1 MRQSQIRITPVHL
14 MRFDWVGIK
23 TRLLREYPDDLG
35 KMQNFWLLHSIS
47 WTHSGNHIICLY
59 FRWVSQIF
67 FRNSEVISSYKL
79 DFESYITNV
88 ILFRYDFNNN
98 RYFSLADFQLKFF
111 LLWSNRWTICFNF
124 FYKNIKLII
133 ILHPKEKL
141 KSFFSEFIFFD
152 VISAC
157 VCSFQHYFLLI

>member
-1 MRQSQIRITPVHL
+1 MTSQKCKIFDCYIRSHGLIL
-14 MRFDWVGIK
+14 GII
-23 TRLLREYPDDLG
+23 LYVY
-35 KMQNFWLLHSIS
+35 IS
-47 WTHSGNHIICLY
+47 DESHKYS
-59 FRWVSQIF
+59 F
-67 FRNSEVISSYKL
+67 VIPKLFPHKL

-98 RYFSLADFQLKFF
+98 RYFSFADYQLKIF
-111 LLWSNRWTICFNF
+111 LLWSNRWTIWFNF

-157 VCSFQHYFLLI
+157 VCSLRHYFLLIEKTSLLINYSFFRSYHQFARKQLRE